1 MRDHKE
7 RRKAA
12 GMPSAS
18 LEDNG
23 RTVSLM
29 DRRKRHERRIGN
41 LGVDE
46 LQLML
51 SEMPSPTT
59 KKPS

>member
-1 MRDHKE
+1 MRNHKE

-12 GMPSAS
+12 STPSAS
-18 LEDNG
+18 LEENG
-23 RTVSLM
+23 RTASLM
-29 DRRKRHERRIGN
+29 DRRKQHDRRIGN